1 MRPEKNSDVV
11 KIPLTFDFK
20 SKGFGDSSGKII
32 IIILILI
39 FWGITSLIALFK
51 LSLMLKILY
60 PLLSFI
66 VFINII
72 RFLVLRELYFRK
84 KRKEL
89 LDNQYLFKHTVFWN
103 ICDISDTYPYVAQFA
118 NNLRGIFV
126 LFKNSEIVSKG
137 EDGMFEHHEALGE
150 SYRELSRRNIFFSHI
165 DYMDSVGKDDRMNNH
180 FSKLDKIENQD
191 LKELLTIIFD
201 NMQYEMKNYYAC
213 YDAYCFYFKGRADL
227 FFDDLKVILDKML
240 LANYEEYTILD
251 KNGISDLAKKTFNI
265 DEFSATNTINEIFK
279 SVIETNFI
287 TVIWTENNGI
297 RTRISQTSE
306 ELKELKRTSMEEYKA
321 QKLLKKKTKKFKR
334 NKKLKLFINKLLR
347 KPINLK
353 ENNEKIILFDD
364 DDETEKD
371 AHVKLDTD
379 ILKRDDDNIIVEN
392 DDDDIIIED
401 DEDDD
406 I

>member
-66 VFINII
+66 VFLNII

-364 DDETEKD
+364 DETEND
-371 AHVKLDTD
+371 ARVKLDTD
-379 ILKRDDDNIIVEN
+379 ILKRDDDNIIVGN
-392 DDDDIIIED
+392 DDDDIIIE
-401 DEDDD
+401 EDDD